1 MKYFHEIQLSK
12 TELLLEQRVQEQP
25 REILESLIKDKVFT
39 KGLLAICQF
48 IFTSLYHYFIYFI
61 KQTQLRLTGHLTT
74 ALISLNQSTSLP
86 DEERQAIILYNHNII
101 YYFNYSQEYALFNL
115 VKNLND
121 RNSSYCQ
128 FRRCPTALTNT
139 YDDIEQR
146 FSQTVYSSEHCS

>member
-1 MKYFHEIQLSK
+1 MKYFHEIHSK

-61 KQTQLRLTGHLTT
+61 KQAQLRLTGHLTT